1 MLLTLTTTHS
11 PATDLGYLLHKS
23 PYRPQSFELS
33 FGKVHVFYPEASD
46 ERCTAALLLDVDP
59 VGLVRDRRGPDGEG
73 GLLAHYVNDRPY
85 VASSLL
91 SVALARVLGTAMSG
105 RCNERPELAQ
115 SEIPLEA
122 RLTVL
127 PCSGGEDLLKRLFEP
142 LGYTVAARRHA
153 LDQTFPEWGESRYFT
168 VDLRARKR
176 LGDLLS
182 HLYVL
187 VPVLDDEKHYWVG
200 QDEVDKLLRHGE
212 GWLPTH
218 PERELITR
226 RYLKH
231 QRSLT
236 REALSR
242 LADED
247 VVEPDE
253 REQRRTEEEAAL
265 ERSLSLND
273 HRLNAVV
280 GALKGSGA
288 RRVLDLGCGD
298 GKLLKLLLQDRS
310 FTEIVGMDVTFRS
323 LEVAKERLEL
333 DRLPEIQRQ
342 RLKLLHG
349 SLLYRDHRLAG
360 FDAAAIV
367 EVIEHLDAP
376 RLSAFERVVFE
387 FARPATV
394 VVTTPNVEYNV
405 KFERLAAGAFRHRD
419 HRFEWNRAQFAEWAT
434 DIGKRYGYSHR
445 LLPVGPEDAAAGAPT
460 QMAVFAR

>member
-23 PYRPQSFELS
+23 PFRPQSFELP
-33 FGKVHVFYPEASD
+33 FGKVHVFYPEATS
-46 ERCTAALLLDVDP
+46 ERCTAALLIDIDP
-59 VGLVRDRRGPDGEG
+59 VGLVRNRRGPESEG
-73 GLLAHYVNDRPY
+73 GLLAQYVNDRPY

-105 RCNERPELAQ
+105 RCSERPELAQ
-115 SEIPLEA
+115 SEIPLEVG
-122 RLTVL
+122 LTVL
-127 PCSGGEDLLKRLFEP
+127 PCAGGEDHLRRLFEP
-142 LGYTVAARRHA
+142 LGYAVTASRHA
-153 LDQTFPEWGESRYFT
+153 LDDTFPEWGASRYFT
-168 VDLRARKR
+168 VVLQARKR
-176 LGDLLS
+176 LADLLS

-200 QDEVDKLLRHGE
+200 QDEVEKLLRHGE
-212 GWLPTH
+212 GWLTTH

-253 REQRRTEEEAAL
+253 REQRRAQEEAAL
-265 ERSLSLND
+265 EASLSLND

-280 GALKGSGA
+280 GALKESGA

-298 GKLLKLLLQDRS
+298 GKLLKQLLLDRS
-310 FTEIVGMDVTFRS
+310 FTEIVGMDVAFRS

-333 DRLPEIQRQ
+333 DRLPEMQRQ

-349 SLLYRDHRLAG
+349 SLLYRDRRLAG
-360 FDAAAIV
+360 FDAAAII
-367 EVIEHLDAP
+367 EVIEHLDSP

-387 FARPATV
+387 FARPATAI
-394 VVTTPNVEYNV
+394 VTTPNVEYNV
-405 KFERLAAGAFRHRD
+405 KFERLIAGAFRHRD
-419 HRFEWNRAQFAEWAT
+419 HRFEWNRTQFGEWAS
-434 DIGKRYGYSHR
+434 DIGKRFGYSAR
-445 LLPVGPEDAAAGAPT
+445 LLPIGPEDATVGAPT